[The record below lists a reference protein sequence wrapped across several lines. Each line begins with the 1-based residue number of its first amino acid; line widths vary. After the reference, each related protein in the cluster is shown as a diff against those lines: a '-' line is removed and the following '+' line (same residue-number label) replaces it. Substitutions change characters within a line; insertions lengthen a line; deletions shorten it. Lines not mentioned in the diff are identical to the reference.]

1 MENKLQKK
9 EKENSQLITEF
20 EVESKLDILVEGQTN
35 NSKELQAIRDDLQ
48 KGFIGLA
55 LRNEELL
62 ELNNKLNQQLEI
74 LVDELNA
81 IKEEREEKLARKE
94 ARANRKRL
102 PKRDPMTREIYQEL
116 IKVAEGPTYIHVRT
130 RIAIC
135 ILAVTGIRINELLP
149 LKVSQL
155 ETLFKENW
163 IAIDRSKRGPSN
175 HKAFLTK
182 EGKKIIQDR
191 KKDFQLIFLMKEPNA
206 YVFTPETNHF
216 KKLRREVITTHI
228 NKVMHKVS
236 RIFSGQ
242 PNITSHSFRIGYI
255 TQLWKDTKDIEF
267 VKQTI
272 GHRRLDTTS
281 AYVNKLSDQER
292 RARISQLDLM
302 SSEKRLGF
310 DLSTSNS
317 HTGRFYFSL
326 VNH

>member
-1 MENKLQKK
+1 MENKKQLKVQD
-9 EKENSQLITEF
+9 NQLITKS
-20 EVESKLDILVEGQTN
+20 EVESKLNILVEGQTN
-35 NSKELQAIRDDLQ
+35 NSKQLKAIRNDLQ

-62 ELNNKLNQQLEI
+62 KSKEQLKQQLDEV
-74 LVDELNA
+74 LKELNA
-81 IKEEREEKLARKE
+81 IKQEREEKAARKE

-102 PKRDPMTREIYQEL
+102 PKRDPMTGKIYREL
-116 IKVAEGPTYIHVRT
+116 MKAAEGPTYINLRT
-130 RIAIC
+130 RMALC

-182 EGKKIIQDR
+182 EGKKIIHDR
-191 KKDFQLIFLMKEPNA
+191 QKDFQLIFLMKEPDS
-206 YVFTPETNHF
+206 YFFTAEANHY
-216 KKLRREVITTHI
+216 KSLDRVVITRDVNNVMREVS
-228 NKVMHKVS
+228 NQLPDK
-236 RIFSGQ
+236 

-255 TQLWKDTKDIEF
+255 TQLWKDSKDIEF

-272 GHRRLDTTS
+272 GHRKLDTTS

-292 RARISQLDLM
+292 QKRIEQL
-302 SSEKRLGF
+302 K
-310 DLSTSNS
+310 
-317 HTGRFYFSL
+317 
-326 VNH
+326 

>member
-1 MENKLQKK
+1 MENKKQLKVQD
-9 EKENSQLITEF
+9 NQLITKS
-20 EVESKLDILVEGQTN
+20 EVESKLNILVEGQTN
-35 NSKELQAIRDDLQ
+35 NSKQLKAIRNDLQ

-62 ELNNKLNQQLEI
+62 KSKEQLKQQLDEV
-74 LVDELNA
+74 LKELNA
-81 IKEEREEKLARKE
+81 IKQEREEKAARKE

-102 PKRDPMTREIYQEL
+102 PKRDPMTGKIYREL
-116 IKVAEGPTYIHVRT
+116 MKAAEGPTYINLRT
-130 RIAIC
+130 RMALC

-182 EGKKIIQDR
+182 EGKKIIHDR
-191 KKDFQLIFLMKEPNA
+191 QKDFQLIFLMKEPDS
-206 YVFTPETNHF
+206 YFFTAEANHY
-216 KKLRREVITTHI
+216 KSLDRVVITRDVNNVMREVS
-228 NKVMHKVS
+228 NQLPDK
-236 RIFSGQ
+236 

-255 TQLWKDTKDIEF
+255 TQLWKDSKDIEF

-272 GHRRLDTTS
+272 GHRKLDTTS

-292 RARISQLDLM
+292 QKRIDQL
-302 SSEKRLGF
+302 K
-310 DLSTSNS
+310 
-317 HTGRFYFSL
+317 
-326 VNH
+326 